1 MQEFLLAN
9 FKDKADLNCDVA
21 LALKNTKE
29 VSGAQFFF
37 ASTKSDHNHT
47 DVRYDE
53 ECWVFFGRETKG
65 LDEELLRENY
75 ADCIRIPMRAEA
87 RSLNLANSVAIIIY
101 EYHRQYGYKGLSE
114 AGKLTKY

>member
-1 MQEFLLAN
+1 VNEN
-9 FKDKADLNCDVA
+9 VA
-21 LALKNTKE
+21 IAVKNTKIN
-29 VSGAQFFF
+29 SGEQFFF

-53 ECWVFFGRETKG
+53 DCWVFFGRETKG
-65 LDEELLRENY
+65 LDEELLFENY
-75 ADCIRIPMRAEA
+75 ADCIRIPMRKEA

-114 AGKLTKY
+114 EGSLRNYPSGKKE